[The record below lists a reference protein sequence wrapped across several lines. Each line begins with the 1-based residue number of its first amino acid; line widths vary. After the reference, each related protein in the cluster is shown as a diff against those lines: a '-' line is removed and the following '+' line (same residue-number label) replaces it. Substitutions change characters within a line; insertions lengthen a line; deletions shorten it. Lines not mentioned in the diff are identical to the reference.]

1 MTQSGHGCCL
11 AWVRRTAQ
19 FSIQKCD
26 SLLVPDL
33 VLGAGEAM
41 RRREFIRLFSST
53 VVAWPLAARAQ
64 KSAVPVIGFLRST
77 TAAGSEDL
85 ATAFEQ
91 GLKDAGFVASQNV
104 AIDYR
109 WGNDQ
114 SDQLPG
120 LAADLIRR
128 QPAVII
134 GNILAIRAVMAATTT
149 IPIIFVGS
157 SDPVREGLVASLN
170 HPGGNITG
178 VVFASTDLI
187 AKRLGLLHDLVPKSV
202 AIAALFHP
210 GAPAVE
216 LQKKDVEVAGQ
227 TIGRQV
233 LSVDAADERE
243 FHAAFATMVQQNAGG
258 LLIGSGPYFL
268 SRRRQ
273 LAALAVRHALPSCGP
288 LRSYAEVGVLMSYGS
303 SQADAYRRAGNYAGR
318 ILKGEKPPNMPVEMA
333 TKLDLVINLATA
345 KALDLSIPP
354 NLLTLA
360 DEVIE

>member
-1 MTQSGHGCCL
+1 MGAVPLGCDERL
-11 AWVRRTAQ
+11 Q

-26 SLLVPDL
+26 SLLIPDL

-41 RRREFIRLFSST
+41 RRREFIRLLSST
-53 VVAWPLAARAQ
+53 AFAWPLAARAQ
-64 KSAVPVIGFLRST
+64 QSTVPVIGFLRST
-77 TAAGSEDL
+77 TAAVSEHL
-85 ATAFEQ
+85 AAAFEQ
-91 GLKDAGFVASQNV
+91 GLKDAGFVEGQNV
-104 AIDYR
+104 AIEYR

-114 SDQLPG
+114 SDRLAG

-134 GNILAIRAVMAATTT
+134 GNLLTIRAVMAATTT
-149 IPIIFVGS
+149 IPIVFVVS
-157 SDPVREGLVASLN
+157 SDPVREGLVANLN
-170 HPGGNITG
+170 RPGGNVTG
-178 VVFASTDLI
+178 VVFTGSDLV
-187 AKRLGLLHDLVPKSV
+187 AKRLGLLHDLVPKPA
-202 AIAALFHP
+202 AIAALLHP
-210 GAPAVE
+210 GAPGAEFQMKEVE
-216 LQKKDVEVAGQ
+216 QAGQ

-233 LSVDAADERE
+233 LIVKVTDERE

-258 LLIGSGPYFL
+258 LLLGSGPYFL
-268 SRRRQ
+268 GRRRQ

-288 LRSYAEVGVLMSYGS
+288 LRSYAEAGVLMSYGS

-318 ILKGEKPPNMPVEMA
+318 ILKGERPANMPVEMA
-333 TKLDLVINLATA
+333 TKLDFVINLATA